1 MQLHKSLG
9 SLGSGGS
16 KSAATGSEAIMA
28 CYGNILPSL
37 AKLPLLKGPAG
48 PYISMRNQGVV
59 DYPRT
64 EDTTIQ
70 AISPFILSTPL
81 APGLVS
87 S

>member
-48 PYISMRNQGVV
+48 PYIRFPTSRFLCCTGYEGQYIKWG
-59 DYPRT
+59 
-64 EDTTIQ
+64 TIDNR
-70 AISPFILSTPL
+70 
-81 APGLVS
+81 
-87 S
+87 